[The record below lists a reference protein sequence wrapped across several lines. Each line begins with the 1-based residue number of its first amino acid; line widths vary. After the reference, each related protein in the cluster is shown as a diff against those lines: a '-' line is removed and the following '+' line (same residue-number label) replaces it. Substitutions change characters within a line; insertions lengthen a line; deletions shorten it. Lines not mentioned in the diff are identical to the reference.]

1 MKKDTNS
8 GTVDMTV
15 GRESRILLS
24 FAVPIFFS
32 QLFQQLYNTADS
44 LIVGNFLDKQSLAA
58 VSSSGSLIMLLIGF
72 FNGFSTGAGV
82 IISRHFGAGNEKKV
96 RSAIHTNVL
105 VSFLAGIFLSLVGVI
120 LTPQILKWMG
130 TAPDVLPLST
140 EYFRWYFSGV
150 LATVMYN
157 CLKGI
162 MTALGDSKRPLYY
175 LIFSSVTNVILDILF
190 VGVFHGGVGS
200 AALATVIS
208 QALSA
213 ILCLIRLM
221 KKGHIYTISFKEL
234 TVNTRSL
241 REIIRVGLPMG
252 VQHSVISFANVL
264 VQTNINSFGSDAM
277 AACGS
282 YSKIEGFAFLPVTC
296 FSMGLTTFIG
306 QNLGAG
312 KIDRAKKGAR
322 FGVLAGITA
331 AEVIGLIIFLFGPK
345 FIGLFNSDPEVIRIG
360 ALQCR
365 TEALFYFALAFS
377 HCAAGILYGAD
388 KGVVPMFSMMGV
400 WCLFRICYITV
411 CMKLNHSIGLLFTAY
426 PLTWCITLCIFTV
439 VLFKGSWLKQKP
451 LEA

>member
-1 MKKDTNS
+1 MTDRS
-8 GTVDMTV
+8 GTTDMTV
-15 GRESRILLS
+15 GKESRVLLT
-24 FAVPIFFS
+24 FAIPVFLS

-44 LIVGNFLDKQSLAA
+44 LIVGNFLDKQALAA

-96 RSAIHTNVL
+96 RAAIHTNIF
-105 VSFLAGIFLSLVGVI
+105 VSICAGIFLSVLGVL
-120 LTPQILKWMG
+120 LTPQILRWMG
-130 TAPDVLPLST
+130 TAEDVLPRSV
-140 EYFRWYFSGV
+140 EYFRWYFTGV
-150 LATVMYN
+150 IATVMYN

-175 LIFSSVTNVILDILF
+175 LIFSSITNVVLDLLF

-213 ILCLIRLM
+213 MLCLYRLTR
-221 KKGHIYTISFKEL
+221 KGHIYTVSLPEL
-234 TVNTRSL
+234 KLNTRML
-241 REIIRVGLPMG
+241 REIVRVGLPMG
-252 VQHSVISFANVL
+252 IQHSVISFANVL

-312 KIDRAKKGAR
+312 KTDRAKRGAR
-322 FGVLAGITA
+322 FGILAGITA
-331 AEVIGLIIFLFGPK
+331 AEIIGLIIFLFGPK

-360 ALQCR
+360 SLQCR

-377 HCAAGILYGAD
+377 HCSSGILYGAD
-388 KGVVPMFSMMGV
+388 KGIVPMCSMMGV
-400 WCLFRICYITV
+400 WCAFRICYITV
-411 CMKLNHSIGLLFTAY
+411 LMKIKHSIGLLFTAY
-426 PLTWCITLCIFTV
+426 PLTWSITLCIFS
-439 VLFKGSWLKQKP
+439 LYLLKGSWLRQKP
-451 LEA
+451 SAD

>member
-1 MKKDTNS
+1 MQNYS
-8 GTVDMTV
+8 GTTDMTV
-15 GRESRILLS
+15 GKEGRVLLS

-44 LIVGNFLDKQSLAA
+44 LIVGNFLSKQALAA

-82 IISRHFGAGNEKKV
+82 IISRHFGAGKEDKV
-96 RSAIHTNVL
+96 RIAIHTNIL
-105 VSFLAGIFLSLVGVI
+105 VSFLAGIFLSLFGVAF
-120 LTPQILKWMG
+120 TPQILSWMG
-130 TAPDVLPLST
+130 TAEDVLPQSI

-175 LIFSSVTNVILDILF
+175 LIFSSVTNVALDLLF
-190 VGVFHGGVGS
+190 VGVLHGGVGS

-213 ILCLIRLM
+213 LLCLYRLTR
-221 KKGHIYTISFKEL
+221 KGHIYTVSLHRLQI
-234 TVNTRSL
+234 NTRLL

-296 FSMGLTTFIG
+296 FSLGLTTFIG

-312 KIDRAKKGAR
+312 KIDRAKRGAR
-322 FGVLAGITA
+322 FGIITGISA
-331 AEVIGLIIFLFGPK
+331 AEVIGILIFLFGPK
-345 FIGLFNSDPEVIRIG
+345 LIGLFNSDPEVIKIG
-360 ALQCR
+360 TLQCR
-365 TEALFYFALAFS
+365 TESLFYFALAFS
-377 HCAAGILYGAD
+377 HCASGILYGAD
-388 KGVVPMFSMMGV
+388 KGFIPMFSMMGV
-400 WCLFRICYITV
+400 WCVFRICYITI
-411 CMKLNHSIGLLFTAY
+411 CMHLNHSIGLLFTAY
-426 PLTWCITLCIFTV
+426 PLTWCITLIIFSV
-439 VLFKGSWLKQKP
+439 FLLKGNWLKSAAP
-451 LEA
+451 GD

>member
-1 MKKDTNS
+1 MADDRS
-8 GTVDMTV
+8 GTLDMTV
-15 GRESRILLS
+15 GKESRVLLS
-24 FAVPIFFS
+24 FAVPVFFS

-44 LIVGNFLDKQSLAA
+44 LIVGNFLDKQALAA
-58 VSSSGSLIMLLIGF
+58 VSSSASLIMLLIGF

-96 RSAIHTNVL
+96 RKAIHTNIL
-105 VSFLAGIFLSLVGVI
+105 VSFLAGIFLSLAGVAF
-120 LTPQILKWMG
+120 TPQILRWMG
-130 TAPDVLPLST
+130 TAADVLPKSV

-150 LATVMYN
+150 IATVMYN

-175 LIFSSVTNVILDILF
+175 LIFSSVTNVLLDLLF

-208 QALSA
+208 QALSVV
-213 ILCLIRLM
+213 LCLIRLT
-221 KKGHIYTISFKEL
+221 KKGHIYTVTLKEL
-234 TVNTRSL
+234 SIDPRIL
-241 REIIRVGLPMG
+241 REIVRVGLPMG

-312 KIDRAKKGAR
+312 KIDRAKRGAK
-322 FGVLAGITA
+322 FGIFAGITA

-345 FIGLFNSDPEVIRIG
+345 FIALFNADPEVVRIG

-377 HCAAGILYGAD
+377 HCASGILYGAD
-388 KGVVPMFSMMGV
+388 KGVVPMCSMMGV
-400 WCLFRICYITV
+400 WCFFRICYITV
-411 CMKLNHSIGLLFTAY
+411 TMKLNHSIGLLFTAY
-426 PLTWCITLCIFTV
+426 PLTWSITLCIFSV
-439 VLFKGSWLKQKP
+439 YLLKGSWLKP
-451 LEA
+451 PANAD